1 MHQIAGFLADDYVML
16 PLFQFPNIAAWRT
29 DTLSGPIAQDAG
41 NYQAFQN
48 IYAWEKTGGD
58 AIVIGAEQWPEC
70 LNPITECANS
80 SWYQWTTAFK
90 VLPNAFD
97 TTSEGTYVVS
107 SLLAG
112 EPEVVVS

>member
-1 MHQIAGFLADDYVML
+1 ML

-29 DTLSGPIAQDAG
+29 DRPDRPDRLRTPPT
-41 NYQAFQN
+41 
-48 IYAWEKTGGD
+48 TGVPEHLRLGERPV
-58 AIVIGAEQWPEC
+58 ATQIVIGAEQWPEC